1 MQVTETNTEGLKREF
16 KVLVS
21 ANEIDEQVNSRLKE
35 MAKTARLPGF
45 RPGKAPV
52 SLLKKKYGPS
62 IMGEVLERTVN
73 ETTQKTLSE
82 RGLQA
87 AMQPKIEIT
96 SFDAGKDLEYTMA
109 VEILPEIKPIDFS
122 KLKLEK
128 LVAKADEKVIDET
141 LERLASANKTSEPV
155 SEKRKSKSGDILVID
170 FVGRVD
176 GEEFAGG
183 KAEAYALELGS
194 GNFIPGFEDQLIG
207 ASVGDHVDVK
217 VKFPESYGAEQLAG
231 KDATFEVDV
240 KELRKPSPAP
250 IDDDLAKKVGLE
262 KLDQLK
268 DSIREEHE
276 REFSG
281 ISRQRLKRTLLDA
294 LINEV
299 DFELPQGLLD
309 NEFNA
314 IWAKYD
320 EERTKNPDALDPED
334 KSKSDDELK
343 EEFRTISERRVRL
356 GLFLAEIGRTN
367 NLQVTQE
374 DINRALS
381 AEARRYPG
389 QEQAVIDHYRN
400 NPDAMDALTG
410 PIYED
415 KVVDFVLEMANVN
428 ERTVSVEDLM
438 KEPEPEAPTK
448 KAKTKT
454 KSKAK
459 SKAKATTK
467 TKAPAK
473 DKK

>member
-207 ASVGDHVDVK
+207 VSVGDHVDVK

-410 PIYED
+410 PI
-415 KVVDFVLEMANVN
+415 
-428 ERTVSVEDLM
+428 
-438 KEPEPEAPTK
+438 
-448 KAKTKT
+448 
-454 KSKAK
+454 
-459 SKAKATTK
+459 
-467 TKAPAK
+467 
-473 DKK
+473 

>member
-207 ASVGDHVDVK
+207 VSVGDHVDVK